1 MEKLWAFFPQVNN
14 FYLSHYV
21 CKLRSHTQMHR
32 WSAPKLNKFLIPLI
46 EKRLVFYSAFR
57 WHCMSSSCC
66 SCHFLCC
73 MVQPNQTP
81 PSTVVEQTCCVD
93 FVRLSLLSWLSFTCV
108 KKWIKWE
115 CKWLLMLRTQL
126 KALRIIYIRWIK
138 IGLLV
143 PPLEKP
149 LLLMEELV
157 LNQLIIIPLVIFF
170 SIFIT
175 CLLDIV

>member
-1 MEKLWAFFPQVNN
+1 MFLVNLGYQCKPFF
-14 FYLSHYV
+14 F
-21 CKLRSHTQMHR
+21 
-32 WSAPKLNKFLIPLI
+32 
-46 EKRLVFYSAFR
+46 FYSAFR

-66 SCHFLCC
+66 SCHILCC

-81 PSTVVEQTCCVD
+81 PSTAVEQTCCVD

-126 KALRIIYIRWIK
+126 KALRIIYIRWIS

-143 PPLEKP
+143 PPWEKH
-149 LLLMEELV
+149 LLLTGRFGV
-157 LNQLIIIPLVIFF
+157 RCQLIIIPLVIFF
-170 SIFIT
+170 FIFITFLPMGLANVPHVLSIFIAK
-175 CLLDIV
+175 IKIFVHE